1 MRSGEKRPR
10 LLKKGVCLFLM
21 CAVFAGACA
30 AYAQEPAGSGP
41 SQEPVA
47 AETRTEEPE
56 APAGPELAGFKT
68 SGFAASPDAPKDETD
83 DIDQLGLSIPEFW
96 YVNAAGEAAA
106 VLKKDGIFD
115 LSGVKAEDILSLIH
129 ILRIFRI
136 KTRFCTGTT

>member
-68 SGFAASPDAPKDETD
+68 VSYTHLDVYKRQALQSFAAEAKSKSTFSSDVTVGAGDRIVTMVTCTYDFKNARYAVV
-83 DIDQLGLSIPEFW
+83 GKLSEI
-96 YVNAAGEAAA
+96 
-106 VLKKDGIFD
+106 
-115 LSGVKAEDILSLIH
+115 
-129 ILRIFRI
+129 
-136 KTRFCTGTT
+136 